1 MDNLKKIGLTA
12 LGTALVASSS
22 YAAELTATGSA
33 QITFAGEEEQLT
45 GNGWSMDEEVTLA
58 ATSDTLDIGDGWVV
72 TASFQLDGGA
82 GQGNSFDNTKIVM
95 DMGDM
100 GTLTFAGH
108 GNSGAVNAIDD
119 MTPNANEEAWA
130 LVTDNDGAANGNAGV
145 DNNWTYKSAE
155 LMDGLTINATYQPS
169 HQAAQLSGSLEY
181 GLTYTGFEGL
191 TVGFATG
198 DNEAAAAQISSS
210 AFYAKYAVDA
220 FTIGAQMN
228 ESDSDT
234 ANADEDFTAYSVS
247 YQVND
252 DFSVSYGLA
261 EVDYENSTK
270 ESQESSGVSFSY
282 TSGGM
287 TLSGSHNST
296 DNVAGTSANDRSGYE
311 LNLKFAF

>member
-1 MDNLKKIGLTA
+1 MKRQIIAIGGGGFGRNPGEGIIENYILNQANNKNPKICFIPT
-12 LGTALVASSS
+12 
-22 YAAELTATGSA
+22 
-33 QITFAGEEEQLT
+33 
-45 GNGWSMDEEVTLA
+45 
-58 ATSDTLDIGDGWVV
+58 
-72 TASFQLDGGA
+72 
-82 GQGNSFDNTKIVM
+82 
-95 DMGDM
+95 
-100 GTLTFAGH
+100 
-108 GNSGAVNAIDD
+108 
-119 MTPNANEEAWA
+119 
-130 LVTDNDGAANGNAGV
+130 
-145 DNNWTYKSAE
+145 
-155 LMDGLTINATYQPS
+155 
-169 HQAAQLSGSLEY
+169 
-181 GLTYTGFEGL
+181 
-191 TVGFATG
+191 ATG